1 MIEAVRTLVAAVAVL
16 AIVLTT
22 GVVGAARGH
31 ATAAGEIVICSG
43 GAVVTITVDADGKPT
58 GPAHWCPDCV
68 LTLLAGVADVRVLPQ
83 PPAGISVAA
92 FAPGLPAGPGR
103 LPPVPAARG
112 PPSV

>member
-1 MIEAVRTLVAAVAVL
+1 MTGSVRTLVAAVAIL
-16 AIVLTT
+16 AIVLTA
-22 GVVGAARGH
+22 GVAGAARGQ
-31 ATAAGEIVICSG
+31 AMAVGEMVICTG
-43 GAVVTITVDADGKPT
+43 GAVVTITVDADGNPT

-103 LPPVPAARG
+103 LPPVPTARG